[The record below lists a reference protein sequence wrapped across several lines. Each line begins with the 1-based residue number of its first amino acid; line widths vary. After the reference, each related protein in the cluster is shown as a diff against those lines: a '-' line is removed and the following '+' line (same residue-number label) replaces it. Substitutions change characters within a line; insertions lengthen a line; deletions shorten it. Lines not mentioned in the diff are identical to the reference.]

1 MRFHLTSQSVMNA
14 FYVPALAGMIYA
26 MPGMTS
32 QLNAV
37 INVAGNYEGF
47 SSNYSGAGFS
57 KMRFQFHGLSQSDF
71 DVWVAKVR
79 LGDGGVLDRGRYL
92 ELAEPSEGVAPIGFE
107 DVDPDLFRRVVNR
120 CVEEGR
126 LCMDQMMALDAA
138 GGTGLAGTINTVPA
152 PGRQASA
159 LGHQP
164 FFVAEFCT
172 PAESVAQYGADSVVL
187 LDPPPR
193 ERRRVRR
200 NPLTAGIRRWPP
212 KLSPSRRPASSSDA

>member
-1 MRFHLTSQSVMNA
+1 
-14 FYVPALAGMIYA
+14 
-26 MPGMTS
+26 
-32 QLNAV
+32 V
-37 INVAGNYEGF
+37 INVEGNYEGF

-107 DVDPDLFRRVVNR
+107 DVDPDLFRRIVNR

-193 ERRRVRR
+193 ER
-200 NPLTAGIRRWPP
+200 A
-212 KLSPSRRPASSSDA
+212 ASDETL